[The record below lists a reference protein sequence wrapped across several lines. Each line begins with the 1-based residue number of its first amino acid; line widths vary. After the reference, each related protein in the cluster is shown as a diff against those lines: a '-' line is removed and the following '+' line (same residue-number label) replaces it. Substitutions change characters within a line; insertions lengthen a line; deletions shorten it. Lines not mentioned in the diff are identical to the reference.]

1 MKRTRRVSIEIEHRE
16 ISISF
21 TLIEP
26 RADSQTHLIPDSGP
40 IPVACA
46 VCGAPWVFV
55 SPKKADGSPRSESPR
70 NSQGCQASPASPG
83 SHLEQVSSVFL
94 QLGLHPPI
102 FAGGMFLIC
111 RQSFD
116 QLREKL

>member
-1 MKRTRRVSIEIEHRE
+1 MKRTRRVSVEIEHRE
-16 ISISF
+16 ISISL

-26 RADSQTHLIPDSGP
+26 RVDSDAHALPDSGP
-40 IPVACA
+40 IAAACPI
-46 VCGAPWVFV
+46 CGAPWVFV
-55 SPKKADGSPRSESPR
+55 TPKEGDTRGSLIEPL
-70 NSQGCQASPASPG
+70 A
-83 SHLEQVSSVFL
+83 SVFQ

>member
-1 MKRTRRVSIEIEHRE
+1 MKRTRRVSVEIEHRE
-16 ISISF
+16 ISISL

-26 RADSQTHLIPDSGP
+26 RADSRAHMLPDSGP
-40 IPVACA
+40 VAAACPI
-46 VCGAPWVFV
+46 CGAPWVFV
-55 SPKKADGSPRSESPR
+55 TP
-70 NSQGCQASPASPG
+70 QGGDSPG
-83 SHLEQVSSVFL
+83 SLIEPVASVL
-94 QLGLHPPI
+94 RQLGLHPPI

>member
-1 MKRTRRVSIEIEHRE
+1 V
-16 ISISF
+16 
-21 TLIEP
+21 
-26 RADSQTHLIPDSGP
+26 
-40 IPVACA
+40 
-46 VCGAPWVFV
+46 
-55 SPKKADGSPRSESPR
+55 
-70 NSQGCQASPASPG
+70 
-83 SHLEQVSSVFL
+83 

>member
-1 MKRTRRVSIEIEHRE
+1 MKRTRRVSVEIEHRE
-16 ISISF
+16 ISISL

-26 RADSQTHLIPDSGP
+26 RADSRAHMFPDSGP
-40 IPVACA
+40 VAAACPI
-46 VCGAPWVFV
+46 CGAPWVFV
-55 SPKKADGSPRSESPR
+55 TPQEGD
-70 NSQGCQASPASPG
+70 SQGSLSEPVVC
-83 SHLEQVSSVFL
+83 VFR

>member
-1 MKRTRRVSIEIEHRE
+1 MKRTRRVSVEIEHRE

-26 RADSQTHLIPDSGP
+26 RADSQTTLLPDSGP
-40 IPVACA
+40 IPAACSI
-46 VCGAPWVFV
+46 CGAPWVFV
-55 SPKKADGSPRSESPR
+55 TPKAAGSG
-70 NSQGCQASPASPG
+70 SQG
-83 SHLEQVSSVFL
+83 SHIGQVSSVFV

>member
-1 MKRTRRVSIEIEHRE
+1 MKRTRRVSVEIEHRE
-16 ISISF
+16 ISISL

-26 RADSQTHLIPDSGP
+26 RADSDAHMLPDSGP
-40 IPVACA
+40 VAVACPI
-46 VCGAPWVFV
+46 CGAPWVFV
-55 SPKKADGSPRSESPR
+55 TPKEGASQDSPVEPVA
-70 NSQGCQASPASPG
+70 
-83 SHLEQVSSVFL
+83 SVFR